1 MVEGSR
7 GTSRT
12 SRTQGSLKSPGTRG
26 TLNSL
31 GPQDPRTLVS
41 SLFVR
46 TSEQE
51 HLEPFKLKYKQN
63 TSLNYII
70 EQSQIIVENSVYLS
84 VVFLFIELLTITA
97 IVRKNTF
104 LKNQISVLI
113 LYFFQPII

>member
-1 MVEGSR
+1 MGSP

-12 SRTQGSLKSPGTRG
+12 SRTPGSLKSPGTRE
-26 TLNSL
+26 TLKSL

-51 HLEPFKLKYKQN
+51 HLESLKLKYKQN

-70 EQSQIIVENSVYLS
+70 EQSQLIVENSVYLS
-84 VVFLFIELLTITA
+84 AVFLFIELLTITA
-97 IVRKNTF
+97 IVREKSPPLPLQCF
-104 LKNQISVLI
+104 
-113 LYFFQPII
+113 